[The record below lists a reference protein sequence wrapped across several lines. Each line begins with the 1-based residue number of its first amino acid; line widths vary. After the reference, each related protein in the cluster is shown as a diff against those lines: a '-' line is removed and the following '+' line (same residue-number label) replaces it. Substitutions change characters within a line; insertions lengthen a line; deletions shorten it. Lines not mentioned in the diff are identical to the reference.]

1 MYPDSRRARVRTPP
15 HRLETTAPSED
26 PQYGSPGFTP
36 LASGPLHVVT
46 TNTTASTD
54 ERTATTGE
62 WAGIRYVFYVTFG
75 WLVAT
80 ARAVALLMTVVP
92 RLL

>member
-1 MYPDSRRARVRTPP
+1 M
-15 HRLETTAPSED
+15 
-26 PQYGSPGFTP
+26 
-36 LASGPLHVVT
+36 T

-54 ERTATTGE
+54 ERTATTDE

-80 ARAVALLMTVVP
+80 ARAVAHLMTVVP